1 MTLLTS
7 SPGTWTKTLGSLL
20 LALALAGP
28 AVAAEET
35 VEQEI
40 DEVVVEEAPPVLPLD
55 ELRLFAEVFERI
67 KTAYVEPV
75 DDAQLLE
82 DAIRGMIAGLDPHSA
97 YLEPEAY
104 EDLQEHTSGEFGGL
118 GLEVG
123 LQDGFVRVIAPI
135 DDTPAQKGGIKAGDL
150 IVKLDDTPVQ
160 GLSLNEAVALMRGKP
175 GEPIVLTIVREGVE
189 KPFEVKLIRD
199 VIRVASV
206 RHRVLEDG
214 FGYLRVSQFQVNTGK
229 DLVEAIEDLQDKGP
243 LRGLVLDLRNNPGGV
258 LQAAVEVSDAFLD
271 DGLIVYTEGR
281 LANAALR
288 YSASARTAAPE
299 VPLVVMINAGSA
311 SASEIVA
318 GALQDHKR
326 GLILGT
332 DSFGKGSVQTILPL
346 TADRAVK
353 LTTARYFTPSGR
365 SIQAQGI
372 VPDIRVEEAEVRN
385 LENGDRLKESDLTG
399 HLVNG
404 QNNGESNGVKADDK
418 LVERDFQLFEA
429 LNLLKALVILK
440 PESKQ
445 G

>member
-1 MTLLTS
+1 MF
-7 SPGTWTKTLGSLL
+7 GL
-20 LALALAGP
+20 LALSICLAGP
-28 AVAAEET
+28 LYAAEAP
-35 VEQEI
+35 EQGSE
-40 DEVVVEEAPPVLPLD
+40 DLQLEDVTATLPLD

-82 DAIRGMIAGLDPHSA
+82 DAIRGMIAGLDPHSG
-97 YLEPEAY
+97 YLEPDAY
-104 EDLQEHTSGEFGGL
+104 QDLQEYTSGEFGGL

-123 LQDGFVRVIAPI
+123 LQDGFIRVISPI
-135 DDTPAQKGGIKAGDL
+135 DDTPAQRGGVKAGDL

-175 GEPIVLTIVREGVE
+175 NEPIVLTIVREGVD
-189 KPFEVKLIRD
+189 KPFEIKLIRAR
-199 VIRVASV
+199 IKVASV
-206 RHRVLEDG
+206 KHRLLESG

-229 DLVEAIEDLQDKGP
+229 DVVRAIQDFESKGP

-258 LQAAVEVSDAFLD
+258 LQAAVEVSDAFID
-271 DGLIVYTEGR
+271 EGLIVYTEGR
-281 LANAALR
+281 LANAQLR
-288 YSASARTAAPE
+288 YSASAKTAAPK
-299 VPLVVMINAGSA
+299 VPMVVIINTGSA

-353 LTTARYFTPSGR
+353 LTTALYFTPNGR

-372 VPDIRVEEAEVRN
+372 VPDIRVDEAEIRN
-385 LENGDRLKESDLTG
+385 LDNGDRVKESDLSG

-404 QNNGESNGVKADDK
+404 IGAAKAKTGADAK
-418 LVERDFQLFEA
+418 LVEQDFQLFEA
-429 LNLLKALVILK
+429 LNLLKALVILQ
-440 PESKQ
+440 PRQ
-445 G
+445 TPG

>member
-1 MTLLTS
+1 MKLLTHTPAGLS
-7 SPGTWTKTLGSLL
+7 RMFGV
-20 LALALAGP
+20 LALSVCLAGP
-28 AVAAEET
+28 AYAAE
-35 VEQEI
+35 VPEQDSE
-40 DEVVVEEAPPVLPLD
+40 DLQLEEATAPLPLD

-82 DAIRGMIAGLDPHSA
+82 DAIRGMIAGLDPHSG
-97 YLEPEAY
+97 YLEPDAY
-104 EDLQEHTSGEFGGL
+104 QDLQEYTSGEFGGL

-123 LQDGFVRVIAPI
+123 LQDGFIRVISPI
-135 DDTPAQKGGIKAGDL
+135 DDTPAQRGGVKAGDL

-175 GEPIVLTIVREGVE
+175 NEPIVLTIVREGVD
-189 KPFEVKLIRD
+189 KPFEIKLIRAR
-199 VIRVASV
+199 IKVASV
-206 RHRVLEDG
+206 KHRLLESG

-229 DLVEAIEDLQDKGP
+229 DVVRAIQDFESKGP

-258 LQAAVEVSDAFLD
+258 LQAAVEVSDAFID
-271 DGLIVYTEGR
+271 EGLIVYTEGR
-281 LANAALR
+281 LANAQLR
-288 YSASARTAAPE
+288 YSASAKTAAPK
-299 VPLVVMINAGSA
+299 VPMVVIINTGSA

-353 LTTARYFTPSGR
+353 LTTALYFTPNGR

-372 VPDIRVEEAEVRN
+372 VPDIRVDEAEIRN
-385 LENGDRLKESDLTG
+385 LDNGDRVKESDLSG

-404 QNNGESNGVKADDK
+404 IGAAKAKTGADAK
-418 LVERDFQLFEA
+418 LVEQDFQLFEA
-429 LNLLKALVILK
+429 LNLLKALVILQ
-440 PESKQ
+440 PRQ
-445 G
+445 TPG

>member
-1 MTLLTS
+1 MF
-7 SPGTWTKTLGSLL
+7 GL
-20 LALALAGP
+20 LALSICLAGP
-28 AVAAEET
+28 LYAAEAP
-35 VEQEI
+35 EQDSE
-40 DEVVVEEAPPVLPLD
+40 DLQLEDVTATLPLD

-82 DAIRGMIAGLDPHSA
+82 DAIRGMIAGLDPHSG
-97 YLEPEAY
+97 YLEPDAY
-104 EDLQEHTSGEFGGL
+104 QDLQEYTSGEFGGL

-123 LQDGFVRVIAPI
+123 LQDGFIRVISPI
-135 DDTPAQKGGIKAGDL
+135 DDTPAQRGGVKAGDL

-175 GEPIVLTIVREGVE
+175 NEPIVLTIVREGVD
-189 KPFEVKLIRD
+189 KPFEIKLIRAR
-199 VIRVASV
+199 IKVASV
-206 RHRVLEDG
+206 KHRLLESG

-229 DLVEAIEDLQDKGP
+229 DVVRAIQDFESKGP

-258 LQAAVEVSDAFLD
+258 LQAAVEVSDAFID
-271 DGLIVYTEGR
+271 EGLIVYTEGR
-281 LANAALR
+281 LANAQLR
-288 YSASARTAAPE
+288 YSASAKTAAPK
-299 VPLVVMINAGSA
+299 VPMVVIINTGSA

-353 LTTARYFTPSGR
+353 LTTALYFTPNGR

-372 VPDIRVEEAEVRN
+372 VPDIRVDEAEIRN
-385 LENGDRLKESDLTG
+385 LDNGDRVKESDLSG

-404 QNNGESNGVKADDK
+404 IGAAKAKTGADAK
-418 LVERDFQLFEA
+418 LVEQDFQLFEA
-429 LNLLKALVILK
+429 LNLLKALVILQ
-440 PESKQ
+440 PRQ
-445 G
+445 TPG

>member
-1 MTLLTS
+1 MTLLTHTPAGLS
-7 SPGTWTKTLGSLL
+7 RMFGL
-20 LALALAGP
+20 LALSICLAGP
-28 AVAAEET
+28 LYAAEAP
-35 VEQEI
+35 EQGSE
-40 DEVVVEEAPPVLPLD
+40 DLQLEDVTATLPLD

-82 DAIRGMIAGLDPHSA
+82 DAIRGMIAGLDPHSG
-97 YLEPEAY
+97 YLEPDAY
-104 EDLQEHTSGEFGGL
+104 QDLQEYTSGEFGGL

-123 LQDGFVRVIAPI
+123 LQDGFIRVISPI
-135 DDTPAQKGGIKAGDL
+135 DDTPAQRGGVKAGDL

-175 GEPIVLTIVREGVE
+175 NEPIVLTIVREGVD
-189 KPFEVKLIRD
+189 KPFEIKLIRAR
-199 VIRVASV
+199 IKVASV
-206 RHRVLEDG
+206 KHRLLESG

-229 DLVEAIEDLQDKGP
+229 DVVRAIQDFESKGP

-258 LQAAVEVSDAFLD
+258 LQAAVEVSDAFID
-271 DGLIVYTEGR
+271 EGLIVYTEGR
-281 LANAALR
+281 LANAQLR
-288 YSASARTAAPE
+288 YSASAKTAAPK
-299 VPLVVMINAGSA
+299 VPMVVIINTGSA

-353 LTTARYFTPSGR
+353 LTTALYFTPNGR

-372 VPDIRVEEAEVRN
+372 VPDIRVDEAEIRN
-385 LENGDRLKESDLTG
+385 LDNGDRVKESDLSG

-404 QNNGESNGVKADDK
+404 IGAAKAKTGADAK
-418 LVERDFQLFEA
+418 LVEQDFQLFEA
-429 LNLLKALVILK
+429 LNLLKALVILQ
-440 PESKQ
+440 PRQ
-445 G
+445 TPG